1 MCFGDQ
7 DALDD
12 RRKFFA
18 PTPCGI
24 GIPAAKTRK
33 GCVGTFKVGPPFKR
47 RAIAGQQRDIE
58 SGFDIGRAVAC
69 ELEVAIPRHLRQR
82 PVIKRMRIV
91 QEAGRVLFSAQP
103 ATGYRQAL
111 DAGDLKTGFA
121 QIGLED

>member
-1 MCFGDQ
+1 MLKFAQDKFAGRKPTDFEQTAAFGAAREQGLALVRWQRRALCFGDQ

-47 RAIAGQQRDIE
+47 RAIAGLQRDIE
-58 SGFDIGRAVAC
+58 RGFDIGRAVAC
-69 ELEVAIPRHLRQR
+69 ER
-82 PVIKRMRIV
+82 
-91 QEAGRVLFSAQP
+91 
-103 ATGYRQAL
+103 
-111 DAGDLKTGFA
+111 
-121 QIGLED
+121 